1 MYNNCINNSSSKEK
15 GFNMKLKKIITFSA
29 IFAVISMA
37 SVFAAP
43 QPQKIAVVDI
53 QKVVAASSQVKALK
67 KTQEARNK
75 ELTNFIKNAQADVN
89 KQTDAKK
96 KKSLAQSYEKQLAS
110 KREAYA
116 KDYAAKLK
124 AADADITAQISKKAT
139 ELGYT
144 MVLPKSGVICGGD
157 DITATVLKVIK

>member
-1 MYNNCINNSSSKEK
+1 MKNS
-15 GFNMKLKKIITFSA
+15 LKFLTVSLVAFA
-29 IFAVISMA
+29 IGLAAGNYEISDVP
-37 SVFAAP
+37 SNFKV
-43 QPQKIAVVDI
+43 AVVDV
-53 QKVVAASSQVKALK
+53 QKVVASSSQVKALK

-89 KQTDAKK
+89 KQTDANK

-124 AADADITAQISKKAT
+124 AADANITAQISKKAT
-139 ELGYT
+139 ELGFEI
-144 MVLPKSGVICGGD
+144 MSLGRK
-157 DITATVLKVIK
+157 L